1 MFIDYTIYGD
11 GASSDKRRGG
21 TFRMVFTPNDD
32 IVYDETTTT
41 DTTGDTS
48 AIVLEAVASGGS
60 ATFRSDMS
68 AGFGDDA
75 VIVYMYKLFAN
86 Q

>member
-1 MFIDYTIYGD
+1 
-11 GASSDKRRGG
+11 
-21 TFRMVFTPNDD
+21 MVFTTNDD

-68 AGFGDDA
+68 TGFGDDA
-75 VIVYMYKLFAN
+75 IIVYIAKFILN

>member
-1 MFIDYTIYGD
+1 
-11 GASSDKRRGG
+11 
-21 TFRMVFTPNDD
+21 MVFTPNDD

-48 AIVLEAVASGGS
+48 GIVLEAVASGGV
-60 ATFRSDMS
+60 ATFRINMT
-68 AGFGDDA
+68 GFGDDA
-75 VIVYMYKLFAN
+75 VIVYIYKLFAN